1 MSQAQDEQSKVDLK
15 KKQFEELLQKQE
27 QDRQAQ
33 KEQKKV
39 RDEIEKD
46 PKERMLTIQKEFR
59 QQYDKIQDMIKKFN
73 KNTSNVEEFF
83 SEFAKLKEYFV
94 TTNYALTTFDKQ
106 QYKEQLEKM
115 EKTIFQA
122 RDLARPR
129 KKFRFSQQINKS
141 QNNQDTQQEN
151 SEKQQVHKDFGEDI
165 PGLINISNEKIV
177 INSGEENKYFK
188 HSSTIRIVNITDSEI
203 YLNDIF
209 DTVYI
214 RNINN
219 SKIYI
224 GPVKFSLLID
234 GCKNSL
240 LSVCGHQLRIHNSVS
255 THFQIFS
262 TSKSIIEHCTS
273 MTFSP
278 YKHTYEKFEQHFN
291 ECGMKGKENQW
302 RDIQDFNWLKQEA
315 SPNFVLQEE

>member
-1 MSQAQDEQSKVDLK
+1 MNQVQEEQSKVDLK

-115 EKTIFQA
+115 EKNIFQA

-141 QNNQDTQQEN
+141 QNSHDSQQEN
-151 SEKQQVHKDFGEDI
+151 NQKEQAHKDFGEDI

-188 HSSTIRIVNITDSEI
+188 QSSTIRIVNITDSEI

-240 LSVCGHQLRIHNSVS
+240 LNICGHQLRIHNSVS

-262 TSKSIIEHCTS
+262 TSKCIIEHCTS
-273 MTFSP
+273 MIFSP
-278 YKHTYEKFEQHFN
+278 YKHTYDKFEQHFN

-315 SPNFVLQEE
+315 SPNFILKED